1 MRPSGIKR
9 RKYLWAGGKTQKII
23 RRYNTYAFSRA
34 PLSSASVFLFNDAVQ
49 HILILT
55 SGYLSS
61 CHLSVV
67 SNQLS
72 DLWPLTQ
79 TRHFSPHNCSS
90 LDLFSFWDNYQ
101 KEERSINPGEGCDVV
116 KIPEDQQFVN
126 LMLTLNFSKYIIV
139 AKSIELL
146 PGDWLISYLCCQEIE
161 HCT

>member
-23 RRYNTYAFSRA
+23 RRQNTHAFSRA

-61 CHLSVV
+61 CHFSVV

-90 LDLFSFWDNYQ
+90 LDLFSVWDNYQ

-126 LMLTLNFSKYIIV
+126 LMLTLNFSKHIIV

-146 PGDWLISYLCCQEIE
+146 PWDWLISYLCCQEIE
-161 HCT
+161 RCT